1 MCQSKDA
8 VTLPGAGQKPVAN
21 STLPQ
26 EVREVLDAAERL
38 YAAIGER
45 TPGTLLPQDVEQEWK
60 RLGECLAWL
69 RR

>member
-1 MCQSKDA
+1 MCQSKNG
-8 VTLPGAGQKPVAN
+8 VTLSDTGQSPVPT

-26 EVREVLDAAERL
+26 EVREVLDAAGKL
-38 YAAIGER
+38 YVAIGEHA
-45 TPGTLLPQDVEQEWK
+45 PDLLLPQEVEQEWK